1 MAGRGGAVLGGIS
14 VPVTLRGTSCL
25 MAPSTRWLEL
35 ASQWW
40 GPQWGL

>member
-1 MAGRGGAVLGGIS
+1 MEEKGEVLGRIS
-14 VPVTLRGTSCL
+14 VPITLRGTSCL
-25 MAPSTRWLEL
+25 RAPSTRWPEL